1 MVSKEVILIKCHNC
15 GVKLSSNSKYCPR
28 CGTILSNKDIEL
40 LGNKLE
46 NELLQIYIKE
56 RKVNFYN
63 ISFEFLFLTFLYAFY
78 KKMYYEGII
87 SLLGFIIFMY
97 MTFLGGFFS
106 LIFNSMGFYALLVIF
121 LLLFSFY
128 IYFYYALNFNN
139 IYIMNVKYRISKIIK
154 NNSNISKEELIE
166 LCKKDSRGN
175 LVLPIITI
183 ILLAIFFLFFL
194 N

>member
-1 MVSKEVILIKCHNC
+1 MILTKCHNC
-15 GVKLSSNSKYCPR
+15 GVKLSRDSKYCPR
-28 CGTILSNKDIEL
+28 CGTIFSNKDIEL

-56 RKVNFYN
+56 KKVNFYN
-63 ISFEFLFLTFLYAFY
+63 ISFEFLFFTFLYAFY
-78 KKMYYEGII
+78 KKMYYDGII
-87 SLLGFIIFMY
+87 SLLSFIIFIY
-97 MTFLGGFFS
+97 MIFLGGFLS
-106 LIFNSMGFYALLVIF
+106 LIFNSMGFYALLAIF

-128 IYFYYALNFNN
+128 IYFYYTLNFNN
-139 IYIMNVKYRISKIIK
+139 LYITNVKYRISKIIK
-154 NNSNISKEELIE
+154 NNSNISKEELIA

-183 ILLAIFFLFFL
+183 ILLTIFFIVLL